1 MAGVRRSHVVA
12 PGTVVFTAVLLI
24 RNISAYVRL
33 RHKNF
38 GDKAGATRTRNQ
50 ALSGVVTQLLVWITG
65 IFAVYLLGWV
75 GFVGAF
81 KVGNTDLI
89 QLPTGQK
96 VIIGLMA
103 ASTLSV
109 VNELKKALDK
119 NDSARTPPLLG
130 KPIVPPKPGAA

>member
-1 MAGVRRSHVVA
+1 MLQFGQITAL
-12 PGTVVFTAVLLI
+12 GTVVFTAVLLI

-33 RHKNF
+33 RNKNF

-50 ALSGVVTQLLVWITG
+50 AMSGVVTQLLVWVTG
-65 IFAVYLLGWV
+65 VFAVYLLDWV

-81 KVGNTDLI
+81 KVGNKDLI

-109 VNELKKALDK
+109 VNELKKALDN

-130 KPIVPPKPGAA
+130 KPIVPPKPGA